1 MLINSAVQDQQFK
14 LCHLCAPRR
23 LDVFWVDDGGGS
35 VVHREAA
42 DDGLERPLLPARA
55 DARDGARRV
64 AQRRR
69 GHRRRRRRRRRRSP
83 LFKKGPRKCKTNIKT
98 VIIINS
104 P

>member
-35 VVHREAA
+35 VVHWEAA

-83 LFKKGPRKCKTNIKT
+83 LFGGLIKA
-98 VIIINS
+98 I
-104 P
+104 

>member
-1 MLINSAVQDQQFK
+1 MNCAV
-14 LCHLCAPRR
+14 LCAPRR

-83 LFKKGPRKCKTNIKT
+83 LFGGLKKGHVKAKQTILT